1 MSVNNGILSVEVK
14 EYYLLDDTAYYQNHV
29 YILQIFMEQN
39 EYKLNRSY
47 ASFLELNQKL
57 RRQYPRSNL
66 PTLPLAGVEVF
77 GKPTGRRF
85 SLLSSASNS
94 SRSTP
99 AAKES
104 QKDIRASLVAD
115 SFASVDITKK
125 SLTKRIDTS
134 EVIPQRKTALTD
146 YLNDLLHIPEV
157 LISDTFLHFLD
168 EESIDGDIVPEFS
181 EEILQ
186 QLEVTLLLQDEVPGT
201 KIISKE
207 LTLPLSVY
215 AGSVIAWSFQTQQHD
230 IGFSVVFDGQDVV
243 AYQRFNSHEK
253 PIRGQFTVPKN
264 GAINLNWDNSY
275 SKWRSKSISFVVRI
289 VDPERYAEVQTQANE
304 IRREKLQLY
313 RQRLTLK
320 RVLNTLSQKILTHGS
335 SSKQQEVL
343 ERQSTSSS
351 SLLTL
356 LTIAGEGDII
366 KHEDTKHLHKQ
377 IEQLQ
382 NEKLSLSQALGAA
395 ETALVQERTAC
406 AQQMQQCE
414 DLVVSKD
421 MLDGELQETRNE
433 ADMLR
438 TELNDMIAQQ
448 QQQKQALKASEEES
462 QPASYTVDELLTL
475 PRDEA
480 SRPAVAL
487 THFNALLEHTKV
499 LHQHH
504 VSLRQQFTTLQKQSS
519 KWKTAKQQLKAAAI
533 SLKERS
539 ELAEAEIQ
547 RMQHERLLMIG
558 EMETLQAKQRSYE
571 NQLRL
576 IQQENREKDDEI
588 KHLRIMREKDA
599 LQRKALQQ
607 QCGQQ
612 QQQQDGESGDKK
624 DFSQDDYVLNT
635 IKEIWELRPRYEDD
649 DNNNAAVEAETSE
662 QPGKI
667 VVHDFSQEPP
677 DEISAMLEN
686 MTSSLMEMMPS
697 WTSFTGNDDSNT
709 VGDDGDSSENSSHV
723 SQQQQQAQPQQQQPQ
738 QRQQPRGQS
747 MSSNSSG
754 ESSNSNKWSSALRNM
769 SFGF

>member
-1 MSVNNGILSVEVK
+1 MEVK
-14 EYYLLDDTAYYQNHV
+14 DYYLSDDAAYYQNHV

-66 PTLPLAGVEVF
+66 PNLPLAGVEAF

-85 SLLSSASNS
+85 SLLASG
-94 SRSTP
+94 SRATP
-99 AAKES
+99 TVKEGP
-104 QKDIRASLVAD
+104 KDIRASLVAD
-115 SFASVDITKK
+115 SFGSVDGTKK
-125 SLTKRIDTS
+125 ALTKRVDTS
-134 EVIPQRKTALTD
+134 EVIPQRKTALTN

-157 LISDTFLHFLD
+157 LISDIFLHFLD
-168 EESIDGDIVPEFS
+168 EESLDGDIVPEFS
-181 EEILQ
+181 EETLQ

-201 KIISKE
+201 KVISKE
-207 LTLPLSVY
+207 LALPLSVY
-215 AGSVIAWSFQTQQHD
+215 SGSVIAWSFQTQQHD

-264 GAINLNWDNSY
+264 GSISLNWDNSY

-289 VDPERYAEVQTQANE
+289 VDPERYTEVQAQATE
-304 IRREKLQLY
+304 IRREKLHLY
-313 RQRLTLK
+313 RQRITLK
-320 RVLNTLSQKILTHGS
+320 RVLNSLSQKMLTHGG
-335 SSKQQEVL
+335 SKGGVEVAEDQQ
-343 ERQSTSSS
+343 RQSI
-351 SLLTL
+351 TL
-356 LTIAGEGDII
+356 LTIVEEEDMI
-366 KHEDTKHLHKQ
+366 KHEDTKHLYKLV
-377 IEQLQ
+377 EQLQ
-382 NEKLSLSQALGAA
+382 NEKLSLTQALSAA

-406 AQQMQQCE
+406 SQQMQQCE
-414 DLVVSKD
+414 DLVVTKD

-438 TELNDMIAQQ
+438 TELNDMVAQQ
-448 QQQKQALKASEEES
+448 QQAALEQTQEEE
-462 QPASYTVDELLTL
+462 QPPSYSVDELLTL

-480 SRPAVAL
+480 SRTIVAL

-504 VSLRQQFTTLQKQSS
+504 VTLRHEFAALQQQSN
-519 KWKTAKQQLKAAAI
+519 KWKTAKQQLKTAAI

-571 NQLRL
+571 NQLRVM
-576 IQQENREKDDEI
+576 QQENREKEEEI
-588 KHLRIMREKDA
+588 KHLQILREKDA
-599 LQRKALQQ
+599 SIRRIQQPEQQEAEEESDNKA
-607 QCGQQ
+607 
-612 QQQQDGESGDKK
+612 

-635 IKEIWELRPRYEDD
+635 IKEIWELRPRLIDDAEEVEEDTS
-649 DNNNAAVEAETSE
+649 AAVGKQEAE
-662 QPGKI
+662 PGKI

-677 DEISAMLEN
+677 DEISALLEN

-697 WTSFTGNDDSNT
+697 WTSFAGNDDSNT
-709 VGDDGDSSENSSHV
+709 DGDDGDSSESPS
-723 SQQQQQAQPQQQQPQ
+723 SQQQLQT
-738 QRQQPRGQS
+738 QQPRGQS

-754 ESSNSNKWSSALRNM
+754 DGSSKWSSALRNM